1 MRAVVQ
7 RVREASVSVDGE
19 ELGRIG
25 PGLLLL
31 VGARTED
38 TEKDA
43 DWLADKLAN
52 LRIFEDVD
60 GRMNRSA
67 LELGLPALVV
77 SQFTVYGDCRRGRR
91 PDFTAA
97 APPQQ
102 AEPLIDRLVERLRAQ
117 GLEVQTGRFRAR
129 MLVSLVNDG
138 PVTLIVDSPLPGSS
152 RRHHQV

>member
-19 ELGRIG
+19 ITGRIG
-25 PGLLLL
+25 AGLLVL
-31 VGARTED
+31 VGARLED

-43 DWLADKLAN
+43 AWLAEKVAN
-52 LRIFEDVD
+52 LRIFDDES

-97 APPQQ
+97 APPEQ
-102 AEPLIDRLVERLRAQ
+102 AEPLIERFVERLRAA
-117 GLEVQTGRFRAR
+117 GLQVQTGRFRAH

-138 PVTLIVDSPLPGSS
+138 PVTLIVDSPMPGTS
-152 RRHHQV
+152 RRHHDV